1 MANEHPAHVQQHYLT
16 WYSME
21 AHASHGTP
29 QASIQA
35 DWETRE
41 FIETITAGI
50 KRIAEFLN
58 NFGAYAVIALWWVP
72 VRMARVY
79 ELACFVG
86 RIPVRTTHHT
96 CIQTRR
102 RDTDWHCCTRG

>member
-1 MANEHPAHVQQHYLT
+1 MT
-16 WYSME
+16 RYSME

-58 NFGAYAVIALWWVP
+58 NFGAYAVIVGML
-72 VRMARVY
+72 Y
-79 ELACFVG
+79 ACEDGQSVLTC
-86 RIPVRTTHHT
+86 VLCCTHHPSHAHRRVDAV
-96 CIQTRR
+96 QTGTAAREVDGSR
-102 RDTDWHCCTRG
+102 EEA